1 MLREI
6 QPTLSPGAQGPD
18 VANLQEALIALGDSG
33 WFRSSDPPIP
43 YEPPPPPGGPTLQPT
58 AEQLGQ
64 FLKVVA
70 DRRRFQTYE
79 SATETVVAWFQAQA
93 GLTDPPGVVEAATA
107 KRLNLELRERRHYH
121 PRACSTASSAR
132 CASVPAAHPWPTSLC
147 APPCSPGATPS
158 ASATPAC
165 SSAAGRSNSTT
176 SRGATH

>member
-1 MLREI
+1 VLREI
-6 QPTLSPGAQGPD
+6 QPTLGPGAKGPD

-33 WFRSSDPPIP
+33 WFRSSDPPLT

-58 AEQLGQ
+58 AEQLVQ

-107 KRLNLELRERRHYH
+107 KRLNLELRERRLFPEGIQHSIVGQVRQR
-121 PRACSTASSAR
+121 PSGAPLADILMRN
-132 CASVPAAHPWPTSLC
+132 SLL
-147 APPCSPGATPS
+147 T
-158 ASATPAC
+158 
-165 SSAAGRSNSTT
+165 GRDTFRLGDTRLQLGCWLDEFHN
-176 SRGATH
+176 